1 MFQKKRH
8 FIEGSNFCKKWR
20 TCYRTT
26 LQYYYYIR
34 VQFSDVM
41 KHGFGGFPFLY
52 LRPAISN
59 VQSSAAWVSTLA
71 LRHICC
77 RLVCQ
82 SRRRALKVGS
92 LHQLELQRKFIQMSC
107 LAIVLAAAF
116 LKRSKRF
123 GVSPARFAI
132 RCSKYLATPSDSSTG
147 VKNHQLSLFHSF
159 YRSLIKLFI
168 SDADCK
174 TILNC
179 DVFQTWSLLLAVSF
193 YPTVICSLPFKF
205 PLTYQT
211 QGTSEGWK

>member
-1 MFQKKRH
+1 MWRDKKNV
-8 FIEGSNFCKKWR
+8 EYAC
-20 TCYRTT
+20 
-26 LQYYYYIR
+26 
-34 VQFSDVM
+34 
-41 KHGFGGFPFLY
+41 PPLY

-77 RLVCQ
+77 RLLCQ

-107 LAIVLAAAF
+107 LATTQRKAAA
-116 LKRSKRF
+116 RTIVCGF

-159 YRSLIKLFI
+159 YRSLIKWFI

-193 YPTVICSLPFKF
+193 YPTIICSLPFKF